1 MHNSILKSIK
11 SLPPLPQT
19 VIDVNRIC
27 SNKEA
32 SIADLVKVLE
42 KDPMVVANILKLAN
56 SPLYNFGKD
65 IKNVSQAVSRFGMTM
80 IQSIVISN
88 SIRKLL
94 NVDMKPYGVSSG
106 KFAEISLY
114 QSNLILKW
122 YKNIDEQKA
131 EELYLAGFLQEVGK
145 ILIANYII
153 QENES
158 ISFLSEI
165 NTSNNIAEVER
176 IYANTTSSE
185 VTAKIFEH
193 WDFDRKFIT
202 MIKYSDNPYQAPQ
215 NIKEYA
221 LALNIIKTIVP
232 VNQPLSEQSINF
244 GLRKASDAKYNH
256 EILEDEVDGILE
268 LTK

>member
-1 MHNSILKSIK
+1 MKDFITNSIK
-11 SLPPLPQT
+11 SLPPLSQT
-19 VIDVNRIC
+19 LIDVNRVC
-27 SNKEA
+27 ANKDA
-32 SIADLVKVLE
+32 SVADLVNVL
-42 KDPMVVANILKLAN
+42 KNDPMIVANILKLAN

-65 IKNVSQAVSRFGMTM
+65 IKNISQAVSRFGMKMT
-80 IQSIVISN
+80 QSIVINN

-106 KFAEISLY
+106 KFAEISLL
-114 QSNLILKW
+114 QSTLIMNW
-122 YKNIDEQKA
+122 YKNVDETKV

-165 NTSNNIAEVER
+165 NTTNNIAQVEK
-176 IYANTTSSE
+176 IYAETTSSE

-193 WDFDRKFIT
+193 WNFDKKFIE
-202 MIKYSDNPYQAPQ
+202 MIKYADNPKDASQK
-215 NIKEYA
+215 IKEYA
-221 LALNIIKTIVP
+221 TALNIVKTIIP

-244 GLRKASDAKYNH
+244 GLRKAYEVGYNH
-256 EILEDEVDGILE
+256 EILEDKIDEILE
-268 LTK
+268 KI